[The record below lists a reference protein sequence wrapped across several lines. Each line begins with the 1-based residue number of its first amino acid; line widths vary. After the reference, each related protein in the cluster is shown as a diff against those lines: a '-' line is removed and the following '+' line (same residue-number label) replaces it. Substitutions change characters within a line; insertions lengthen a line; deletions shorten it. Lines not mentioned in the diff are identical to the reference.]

1 MRHVTRRGAAATPD
15 ACGGGD
21 GGVRRTVAGGDV
33 IGDVTAWHEPR
44 ITDTLTAADKQ
55 HTCRRGVGPPAV
67 ADDEAPRPRPP
78 SRRVPQVTSEV
89 VLRRDRIVTA
99 TGRPAEERRATAWLA
114 DRPGLDFPYRCVCVC
129 ACVCV

>member
-1 MRHVTRRGAAATPD
+1 MRSAAAATPD
-15 ACGGGD
+15 AGGGGD
-21 GGVRRTVAGGDV
+21 GGVRRMVAGGDV
-33 IGDVTAWHEPR
+33 IGDV
-44 ITDTLTAADKQ
+44 IAADKG
-55 HTCRRGVGPPAV
+55 HVIGYRTASSKPRMACTPAV
-67 ADDEAPRPRPP
+67 AASARRPSLMMKPRPRRL
-78 SRRVPQVTSEV
+78 SRRVAQVTSEV

>member
-1 MRHVTRRGAAATPD
+1 MTGDVT
-15 ACGGGD
+15 GD
-21 GGVRRTVAGGDV
+21 VIGDV
-33 IGDVTAWHEPR
+33 IGDVTAWDEPR
-44 ITDTLTAADKQ
+44 ITNNLTAADKQ

-78 SRRVPQVTSEV
+78 WRRVSQVTSEV

-129 ACVCV
+129 V